1 MIKLIYFLI
10 PVFFILST
18 ADAQVLQPPKGTPG
32 KPSLPTPSIKPLLPA
47 DLEVVSVQLIGAET
61 RTDTKSVFVSVN
73 VTVKNNGQVTAAT
86 SKITGSFQK
95 TGTSNPWKNFDNMV
109 NLPSVNGGQTVTQL
123 CVFKIP
129 AATLGVTHFSFRV
142 LLDATGVVHE
152 SNENNN
158 SSQGI
163 LIAL

>member
-1 MIKLIYFLI
+1 MKKIMLCL
-10 PVFFILST
+10 LSLLVYHIQQ
-18 ADAQVLQPPKGTPG
+18 AQTLQHPKGTPG

-47 DLEVVSVQLIGAET
+47 DLEVVSIQLIGAET

-86 SKITGSFQK
+86 SRITGSFQK

-142 LLDATGVVHE
+142 LLDATGLVHE